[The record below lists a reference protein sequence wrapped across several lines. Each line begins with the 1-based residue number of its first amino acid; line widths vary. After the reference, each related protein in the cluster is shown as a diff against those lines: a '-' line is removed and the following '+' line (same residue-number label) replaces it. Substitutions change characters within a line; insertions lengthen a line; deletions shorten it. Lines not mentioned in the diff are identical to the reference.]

1 MIIKKNE
8 KSCES
13 KGNSP
18 VEVYKKIN
26 DVNYF
31 IKIYFSK
38 NGQSIIFKVMKE
50 NILTYYYYEKY
61 NLSNLK
67 ENNKIFNSMNNLL
80 DIFQNIKNNVDKYSL
95 IMENDSSNSI
105 KILLNNNSEMK
116 SIFNLRKKIL
126 SKDKLN
132 PILIEQIQENETRL
146 KTIKKHSEKCGKTFN
161 NQKVTID
168 DINGKIDTIN
178 DNLENIIKEI
188 NNIKEVI
195 KNNNGN
201 QKDSKE
207 NDKINKEE
215 KKRKKPNKNK
225 DIDNEKKDEKK
236 YKNINKKKTLCQN
249 IAFYEVLFA
258 LNIIIIIIISYL
270 FSKIKNLEEIEKKE
284 ILKRNKMKKKYSF
297 VNILES
303 MGEEEL
309 RYIQHTFDTGEIVNY
324 EEEKMNEDIKNEKDI
339 NKDIINKVRKNAD
352 KIDSSKKTLK

>member
-38 NGQSIIFKVMKE
+38 NGQSVIFKVMKE

-67 ENNKIFNSMNNLL
+67 ENNKNFN
-80 DIFQNIKNNVDKYSL
+80 KYSL
-95 IMENDSSNSI
+95 ILENDSSNSI
-105 KILLNNNSEMK
+105 TILLDKNSEMK

-146 KTIKKHSEKCGKTFN
+146 KTIKKYSEKFGKTIN
-161 NQKVTID
+161 NQKITID

-215 KKRKKPNKNK
+215 KKRKKSNKNK
-225 DIDNEKKDEKK
+225 DIDNEKQDEKK

-324 EEEKMNEDIKNEKDI
+324 EEEKINEDIKNEKDI